1 MKARFA
7 LLLGAVL
14 LSACGGSK
22 SSSPPPTSA
31 GSNTGSATVST
42 RNVSGTGTV
51 LVDAKGDALY
61 SPAEEK
67 NGTIHCTGGCT
78 AVWIPLTVAAGTTP
92 TAGSGISGKL
102 GTVKRP
108 DGKRQVTWNGSP
120 LYTFADDGGPGDVMG
135 NGATDNFSG
144 MSFTWHVATAGKGS
158 APAPSTSTSGGGG
171 GGGGY

>member
-1 MKARFA
+1 MTARFA

-22 SSSPPPTSA
+22 SSSPSPTSA
-31 GSNTGSATVST
+31 GANAGSATVST

-67 NGTIHCTGGCT
+67 NGTIRCTGGCT

-92 TAGSGISGKL
+92 TAGSGVSGKL

-158 APAPSTSTSGGGG
+158 APTPSTSTSGGGG
-171 GGGGY
+171 GGYGY

>member
-1 MKARFA
+1 MKTR
-7 LLLGAVL
+7 LAVL
-14 LSACGGSK
+14 LGTIAVLTACGSK
-22 SSSPPPTSA
+22 SSSPAPTTA
-31 GSNTGSATVST
+31 GSSNAAVVST

-67 NGTIHCTGGCT
+67 NGTIQCTGGCT
-78 AVWIPLTVAAGTTP
+78 AVWVPLTVAAGTTP
-92 TAGSGISGKL
+92 TAGSGVTGKL

-120 LYTFADDGGPGDVMG
+120 LYTFADDSGPGDVMG

-144 MSFTWHVATAGKGS
+144 MSFTWHVATTGKGG
-158 APAPSTSTSGGGG
+158 APAPAPATTSGGGG
-171 GGGGY
+171 YGY